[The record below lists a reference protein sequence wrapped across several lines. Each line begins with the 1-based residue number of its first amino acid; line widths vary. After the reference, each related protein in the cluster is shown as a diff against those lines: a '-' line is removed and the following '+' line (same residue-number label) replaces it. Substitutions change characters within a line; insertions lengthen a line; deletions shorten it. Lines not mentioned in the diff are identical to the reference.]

1 MPNRFIVVA
10 VLMLFLVPANIAC
23 KSLEN
28 DTDPETVTDV
38 DSLVEYLRESS
49 VALLDHGPFVSQTM
63 SVTGYA
69 YTPTSG
75 GTLHV
80 FQYPTAGDA
89 LTDVAQVD
97 KGRDPRRSPHL
108 YRKDDLVVLYWGDDP
123 RLEQALRRVFGSR
136 IA

>member
-1 MPNRFIVVA
+1 MPNRFIVSA
-10 VLMLFLVPANIAC
+10 VLMLLLALTHTAC
-23 KSLEN
+23 TRLKT
-28 DTDPETVTDV
+28 DTDPATVTDV
-38 DSLVEYLRESS
+38 DSLVEYLEANS
-49 VALLDHGPFVSQTM
+49 VALLDHGRFISPTM

-75 GTLHV
+75 GTLHL

-89 LTDVAQVD
+89 LTDVAKVD
-97 KGRDPRRSPHL
+97 TGRDARNAPHL
-108 YRKDDLVVLYWGDDP
+108 YRKDDLVAIYWGDDP